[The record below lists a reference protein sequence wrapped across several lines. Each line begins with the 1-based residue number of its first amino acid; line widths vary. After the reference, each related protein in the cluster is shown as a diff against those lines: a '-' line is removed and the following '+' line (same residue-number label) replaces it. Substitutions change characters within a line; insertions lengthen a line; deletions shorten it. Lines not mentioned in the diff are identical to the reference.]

1 MLMSCD
7 VLMLLCVN
15 STHKGEEY
23 TGQRDGANIASF
35 CKNKVSGRH
44 RQRARQSEGGK
55 GARGSLDVCQ
65 AAKGAEASS
74 PAAEEE
80 EVVDSSGKQEL

>member
-1 MLMSCD
+1 MSCDMLMSCD

-35 CKNKVSGRH
+35 CKNK
-44 RQRARQSEGGK
+44 
-55 GARGSLDVCQ
+55 